1 MKRGVWAAG
10 HPSGQEAD
18 ISAPRR
24 GTTPWHLV
32 TETGNGDYTE
42 MCRQQRRM
50 CFLGKLGEMK
60 MIPEINIKH
69 SVSGWEA
76 SKKNESMKT
85 QRTGSSMAIRE
96 WGLSEPACQKKT
108 ILTTMLYEKGKEA
121 MVFKTDRGHDPVLSS
136 KKREYF
142 REAPEARW
150 SYSPFPPQLRVSASF
165 SEHVWWSQ
173 GILYSNYRILS
184 CSGGT
189 DQIPFLFKCHNVE
202 FSR

>member
-1 MKRGVWAAG
+1 MKRVVWAAG

-32 TETGNGDYTE
+32 TETGNGDYME

-60 MIPEINIKH
+60 MIPGINIKH
-69 SVSGWEA
+69 SVSRWEA

-96 WGLSEPACQKKT
+96 GSASLPVKRKQFLPQCFMKRGMRQWFLKLIEDIIQSWVLQGSSWGQL
-108 ILTTMLYEKGKEA
+108 ILQ
-121 MVFKTDRGHDPVLSS
+121 
-136 KKREYF
+136 
-142 REAPEARW
+142 
-150 SYSPFPPQLRVSASF
+150 SPFPLQLRVSTRF
-165 SEHVWWSQ
+165 SEHAWWSQ
-173 GILYSNYRILS
+173 GLM
-184 CSGGT
+184 T
-189 DQIPFLFKCHNVE
+189 LFKLWNLVMLWGNWPDP
-202 FSR
+202 FFFF